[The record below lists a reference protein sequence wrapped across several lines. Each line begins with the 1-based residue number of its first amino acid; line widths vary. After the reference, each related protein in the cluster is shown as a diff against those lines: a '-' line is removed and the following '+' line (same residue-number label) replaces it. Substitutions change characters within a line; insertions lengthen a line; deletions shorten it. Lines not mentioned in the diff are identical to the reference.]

1 MAKKNKYNRR
11 KKNKTITKSTVNE
24 NTEELTNI
32 DLSAEEK
39 EKEKVI
45 DYLLDDVNDGLTLAQ
60 IDFVNQYLKTGNATQ
75 SYRDT
80 IFKTKNISES
90 SIRELASR
98 ELKKYEIINYMKKIK
113 KAYTI
118 SKFDFKLSPTK
129 FIENMLVETILD
141 DNPENNQSRIQ
152 AMKEYARL
160 VKENVIV
167 DSDNVLEFEPYE
179 YDSSININIYNQMQ
193 GVDSD
198 DDKFDIIRNAIRDKE
213 KEEIIKDFDL
223 SKLTL
228 EELSEIK
235 DRIESKNDN

>member
-1 MAKKNKYNRR
+1 MAKKNKYNK
-11 KKNKTITKSTVNE
+11 KKNRKTTAKSAVSN
-24 NTEELTNI
+24 NTTELTNI
-32 DLSAEEK
+32 DLSEK
-39 EKEKVI
+39 ETVI

-60 IDFVNQYLKTGNATQ
+60 IDFVNHYLKTGNATQ

-80 IFKTKNISES
+80 IFKTKNIAEN

-98 ELKKYEIINYMKKIK
+98 ELKKFEIINYMKKIK

-118 SKFDFKLSPTK
+118 SKFDFKVSPTK
-129 FIENMLVETILD
+129 FIQNMLVETILD
-141 DNPENNQSRIQ
+141 DSQENTQSRIQ

-167 DSDNVLEFEPYE
+167 DSDNVLEFEPFE
-179 YDSSININIYNQMQ
+179 YDSDININIYNQIQ

-198 DDKFDIIRNAIRDKE
+198 DAKFEVIRNVIRDKE
-213 KEEIIKDFDL
+213 KEEIINDFDL
-223 SKLTL
+223 SKLTI

-235 DRIESKNDN
+235 ERIDSKKDN

>member
-1 MAKKNKYNRR
+1 MSKKNKYNRR
-11 KKNKTITKSTVNE
+11 KNRKTTAKSTIQDNPK
-24 NTEELTNI
+24 ELTNI
-32 DLSAEEK
+32 DLSEK
-39 EKEKVI
+39 ETVI

-80 IFKTKNISES
+80 IFKTKNIAEN

-98 ELKKYEIINYMKKIK
+98 ELKKHEIINYMLKIK

-118 SKFDFKLSPTK
+118 SKFDFKVSPTK
-129 FIENMLVETILD
+129 FIQNMLVETILD
-141 DNPENNQSRIQ
+141 DSPENNQSRIQ

-167 DSDNVLEFEPYE
+167 DSDNILEFEPFE
-179 YDSSININIYNQMQ
+179 YDSDININIYNQIQ

-198 DDKFDIIRNAIRDKE
+198 DDKFEIIRNNIRDKE
-213 KEEIIKDFDL
+213 KEELINDFDL
-223 SKLTL
+223 SKLTI

-235 DRIESKNDN
+235 ERIESKKDN

>member
-1 MAKKNKYNRR
+1 MSKKNKYNRR
-11 KKNKTITKSTVNE
+11 NNRKTTAKSTVSNNNAE
-24 NTEELTNI
+24 WTNI
-32 DLSAEEK
+32 DLSEK
-39 EKEKVI
+39 ETVI

-75 SYRDT
+75 SYRNT
-80 IFKTKNISES
+80 IFKTKNISEN

-98 ELKKYEIINYMKKIK
+98 ELKKHEIINYMHKIK

-118 SKFDFKLSPTK
+118 SKFDFKVSPTR

-141 DNPENNQSRIQ
+141 DSPENNQSRIQ

-167 DSDNVLEFEPYE
+167 DSDNVLEFEPFE
-179 YDSSININIYNQMQ
+179 YDSSVNINIYNQMK

-198 DDKFDIIRNAIRDKE
+198 DAKFEVIRNAIRDTE
-213 KEEIIKDFDL
+213 KEEIINNFDL
-223 SKLTL
+223 SKLTV

-235 DRIESKNDN
+235 ERIESKKDN

>member
-1 MAKKNKYNRR
+1 MAKKNRYNK
-11 KKNKTITKSTVNE
+11 KKNRKTTAKSIVSN
-24 NTEELTNI
+24 NTAELTNI
-32 DLSAEEK
+32 DLSEK
-39 EKEKVI
+39 ETVI

-75 SYRDT
+75 SYRNT
-80 IFKTKNISES
+80 IFKTKDISEN

-98 ELKKYEIINYMKKIK
+98 ELKKFEIINYMKKIK

-118 SKFDFKLSPTK
+118 SKFDFKVSPTK
-129 FIENMLVETILD
+129 FIQNMLVETILD
-141 DNPENNQSRIQ
+141 DSQENTQSRIQ

-167 DSDNVLEFEPYE
+167 DSDNVLEFEPFE
-179 YDSSININIYNQMQ
+179 YNSDININIYNQML

-198 DDKFDIIRNAIRDKE
+198 DDKFEVIRNAIRDKE
-213 KEEIIKDFDL
+213 KEEIINDFDL
-223 SKLTL
+223 SKLTI

-235 DRIESKNDN
+235 ERIESKKDN

>member
-1 MAKKNKYNRR
+1 MSKKNKYNRR
-11 KKNKTITKSTVNE
+11 KNRKTTAKSTIQD
-24 NTEELTNI
+24 NTKELTNI
-32 DLSAEEK
+32 DLSEK
-39 EKEKVI
+39 ETVI

-80 IFKTKNISES
+80 IFKTKNISEN

-98 ELKKYEIINYMKKIK
+98 ELKKHDIINYMLKIK

-118 SKFDFKLSPTK
+118 SKFDFKVSPTK
-129 FIENMLVETILD
+129 FIQNMLVEIILD
-141 DNPENNQSRIQ
+141 DSQENTQSRIQ

-167 DSDNVLEFEPYE
+167 DADNVLEFEPFE
-179 YDSSININIYNQMQ
+179 YASDININIYNQMQ

-213 KEEIIKDFDL
+213 KEEIINDFDL
-223 SKLTL
+223 SKLSI

-235 DRIESKNDN
+235 ERIESKKDN

>member
-1 MAKKNKYNRR
+1 MAKKNKYNK
-11 KKNKTITKSTVNE
+11 KKNRKTTAKSTIQDN
-24 NTEELTNI
+24 NIELTNI
-32 DLSAEEK
+32 DLSEK
-39 EKEKVI
+39 ETVI

-80 IFKTKNISES
+80 IFKTKDISEN

-98 ELKKYEIINYMKKIK
+98 ELKKFEIINYMLKIK

-118 SKFDFKLSPTK
+118 SKFDFKVSPVK
-129 FIENMLVETILD
+129 FIQNMLVETILD
-141 DNPENNQSRIQ
+141 DSPENTQSRIQ

-167 DSDNVLEFEPYE
+167 DSDNVLEFEPFE
-179 YDSSININIYNQMQ
+179 YDSSININIYNQMK

-198 DDKFDIIRNAIRDKE
+198 DDKFEVIRNAIRDKE
-213 KEEIIKDFDL
+213 KEEIINDFDL
-223 SKLTL
+223 SKLTI

-235 DRIESKNDN
+235 ERIESKKDN